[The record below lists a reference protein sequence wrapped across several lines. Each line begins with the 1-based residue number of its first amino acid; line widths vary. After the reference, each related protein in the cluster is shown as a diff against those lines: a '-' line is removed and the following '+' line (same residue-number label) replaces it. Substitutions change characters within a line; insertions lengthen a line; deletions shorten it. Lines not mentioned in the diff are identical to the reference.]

1 MNCLTNISR
10 TPIPN
15 DVFIASLKLYYQMGR
30 NDEYDELFSDNL
42 DYIRQQMA
50 SEEATAF
57 FRLFF
62 ADHKL
67 PESRLR
73 SLQLEST
80 VARTKAEILFKN
92 IHKVFQM
99 IHNPKAEPFHL
110 NVTEINDLVKLMFR
124 NVLPQEKLQYRKLE
138 SKKHQ
143 LIASDSISL
152 REQLEQLIAKLTE
165 IKKTGL
171 YEPLFL
177 ELNFLVDFTQMEV
190 YKFNENHI
198 VGLLVFYIMVMQEK
212 VIASRYVSFFN
223 KLFMNKEEFLAVLDK
238 SRFGWSEGFAE
249 IMPLH
254 RFMLR
259 IYHELYLELQEYAR
273 DYEYE
278 SKLEISKSDYIEN
291 TIDKLPEV
299 FQKEDIRIKHP
310 FISDS
315 TINRTLKRMQ
325 EENKIRPLGKGR
337 SAKWI
342 KLYRK
347 ETGKY
352 KVQQLNLDL
361 GEEN

>member
-259 IYHELYLELQEYAR
+259 IYH
-273 DYEYE
+273 
-278 SKLEISKSDYIEN
+278 
-291 TIDKLPEV
+291 
-299 FQKEDIRIKHP
+299 
-310 FISDS
+310 
-315 TINRTLKRMQ
+315 
-325 EENKIRPLGKGR
+325 
-337 SAKWI
+337 
-342 KLYRK
+342 
-347 ETGKY
+347 
-352 KVQQLNLDL
+352 
-361 GEEN
+361 